1 MYKKKPKESFAAL
14 IKKPGEMCGDHK
26 CGMNDYINII
36 SGSDTGYDPNVPNS
50 GIMNMESI
58 KKNLDPKCHKMLDK
72 QKAEFGE
79 RKIVKIG
86 KKRFM
91 KVSKAKSILG
101 GITDSLSNLNPMK
114 IMNSEIK
121 EVEEQCWNGTSIMLD
136 GEDVVKSKERCDVL
150 GGSWKIREQD
160 FAQFYKGKSDEKCE
174 TSCGILKK
182 FFELDAELDKLKNKH
197 LVELEYSDE
206 PIDFQVGTETHSFMI
221 ADEMERISGELDVLK
236 IEAQA
241 LYEDCKGLDQQ
252 QSGGDISGALSEF
265 SKKCRSIY
273 DELEIFIKNKLIN
286 FEKNDLGIS
295 PHDFLKNPTI
305 IDNEPCQYKY
315 RCEIEKIP
323 FEEGFSRF
331 LGGGDIH
338 LTKKIENAQ
347 KIAMGALII
356 FLMHRLLKK

>member
-1 MYKKKPKESFAAL
+1 MYKKKPKESFASL

-26 CGMNDYINII
+26 CGLNDYINII
-36 SGSDTGYDPNVPNS
+36 SGNDTGYDPNVPNS

-58 KKNLDPKCHKMLDK
+58 KKNLDPKCHKMLEE
-72 QKAEFGE
+72 QKTEFGE
-79 RKIVKIG
+79 RKIVKVG

-91 KVSKAKSILG
+91 KVSKSKSILG

-114 IMNSEIK
+114 LVNSEIK
-121 EVEEQCWNGTSIMLD
+121 EAEEQCWNGTSIMLD
-136 GEDVVKSKERCDVL
+136 GEDVVKSKERCEVL

-174 TSCGILKK
+174 TNCGILKK

-197 LVELEYSDE
+197 LVEFEDSEQTFYKEDQNNYS
-206 PIDFQVGTETHSFMI
+206 V
-221 ADEMERISGELDVLK
+221 AVEMERISGELDVLK

-273 DELEIFIKNKLIN
+273 DELENFIKNKLIE
-286 FEKNDLGIS
+286 FEKDDLGIS
-295 PHDFLKNPTI
+295 PHDFLKNPII

-323 FEEGFSRF
+323 YEEGFSQF
-331 LGGGDIH
+331 LGGGGIH
-338 LTKKIENAQ
+338 WTKKIENSQ